1 MHKCPKCGPEVDLI
15 RKRVGIC
22 LNIMAKKDG
31 IDKYDVS
38 ALTCLKCNLGF
49 ASKNKYIFY
58 CDQCDFKMHPD
69 GDCLL
74 AEQYHARK
82 RAQEKRRLAA
92 LAEQETNS
100 TVTGSLQQD
109 QDVPANSSS
118 SKQTTTAGST
128 IAAATTAVTA
138 GVLGIQQEKTVIA
151 EKFEREN
158 AELTKKVKELEDKM
172 RGMSEQYAE
181 SLAENG
187 QTIQSLQDKQKQDEQ
202 RYKKDLEMARM
213 EREKEIVDL
222 KTQIDLANENQ
233 QNEQTYQKKHLE
245 DQKQIKNL
253 SQKNSNLVD

>member
-1 MHKCPKCGPEVDLI
+1 M
-15 RKRVGIC
+15 
-22 LNIMAKKDG
+22 
-31 IDKYDVS
+31 
-38 ALTCLKCNLGF
+38 
-49 ASKNKYIFY
+49 
-58 CDQCDFKMHPD
+58 
-69 GDCLL
+69 
-74 AEQYHARK
+74 
-82 RAQEKRRLAA
+82 
-92 LAEQETNS
+92 
-100 TVTGSLQQD
+100 
-109 QDVPANSSS
+109 
-118 SKQTTTAGST
+118 
-128 IAAATTAVTA
+128 TA

-158 AELTKKVKELEDKM
+158 ADLTKKVKELEDKM

-245 DQKQIKNL
+245 DQK
-253 SQKNSNLVD
+253 